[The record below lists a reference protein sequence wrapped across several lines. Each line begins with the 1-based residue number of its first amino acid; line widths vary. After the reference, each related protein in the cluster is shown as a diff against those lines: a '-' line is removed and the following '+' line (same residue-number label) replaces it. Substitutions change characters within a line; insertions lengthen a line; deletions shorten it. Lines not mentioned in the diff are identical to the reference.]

1 MHFEPQK
8 TSGGKKI
15 TGTYKWI
22 AGFDWSGGWWQT
34 WRWRVSDTEGV
45 F

>member
-8 TSGGKKI
+8 TSGGKKLPVPI
-15 TGTYKWI
+15 SELQDLTDQVDDGRR
-22 AGFDWSGGWWQT
+22 GGGG
-34 WRWRVSDTEGV
+34 VSDTEGV